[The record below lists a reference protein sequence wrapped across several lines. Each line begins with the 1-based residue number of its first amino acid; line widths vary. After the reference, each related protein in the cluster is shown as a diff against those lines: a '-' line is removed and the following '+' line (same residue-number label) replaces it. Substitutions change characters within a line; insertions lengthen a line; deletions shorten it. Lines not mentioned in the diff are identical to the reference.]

1 MKFELRPNGGALSQ
15 GLHPMGDFFAGTPG
29 GNGPPPGVFDP
40 LSQSTS
46 PRTWARSPPRDGS
59 PGAGGTF
66 YHRTGTGAKRGLL
79 NAGQAGSGTKKGK
92 TPGTA
97 GGSRKRRGG
106 SRGADGSSKGSR
118 VSQAARMRAQLAMQ
132 EFELI
137 ATGSILGI
145 APPTQPCNCKKS
157 RCLKLY
163 CECFAAGT
171 YCKDCNC
178 QVCANNAVSEPMRTN
193 AVRSTLERNPHAFK
207 PKVKS
212 AGDTHTKG
220 CHCKKSLCLKKYCEC
235 FQADILCGD
244 LCKCKLCEN
253 YEGSVRLKEIRASK
267 PRNRSSPTLKRP
279 RSNKAS
285 PAAGV
290 AAASC
295 AASLAD
301 FAQLLPKKGGTAAS
315 PTKGAASPAFIQPG
329 SPASEATSEWSAHS
343 GASAQA
349 SEKGT
354 KPFGKQCPDLKKPT
368 IFHVSAAPMVFVVVG
383 GGDQSQKLCGV
394 FFPGVFFPD

>member
-1 MKFELRPNGGALSQ
+1 MHITASATTIAST
-15 GLHPMGDFFAGTPG
+15 HMGDHASTAAAKVAELIWELGIPTDRRKAAYMLLSGAAAHARHQGSEHYRMLVHRSNRPG
-29 GNGPPPGVFDP
+29 GVHSVDAA
-40 LSQSTS
+40 QIDVDI
-46 PRTWARSPPRDGS
+46 PRTFAR
-59 PGAGGTF
+59 
-66 YHRTGTGAKRGLL
+66 
-79 NAGQAGSGTKKGK
+79 
-92 TPGTA
+92 
-97 GGSRKRRGG
+97 
-106 SRGADGSSKGSR
+106 
-118 VSQAARMRAQLAMQ
+118 
-132 EFELI
+132 
-137 ATGSILGI
+137 
-145 APPTQPCNCKKS
+145 
-157 RCLKLY
+157 
-163 CECFAAGT
+163 
-171 YCKDCNC
+171 
-178 QVCANNAVSEPMRTN
+178 
-193 AVRSTLERNPHAFK
+193 
-207 PKVKS
+207 
-212 AGDTHTKG
+212 
-220 CHCKKSLCLKKYCEC
+220 
-235 FQADILCGD
+235 
-244 LCKCKLCEN
+244 
-253 YEGSVRLKEIRASK
+253 
-267 PRNRSSPTLKRP
+267 RP

-383 GGDQSQKLCGV
+383 GGDQSQKLCGM